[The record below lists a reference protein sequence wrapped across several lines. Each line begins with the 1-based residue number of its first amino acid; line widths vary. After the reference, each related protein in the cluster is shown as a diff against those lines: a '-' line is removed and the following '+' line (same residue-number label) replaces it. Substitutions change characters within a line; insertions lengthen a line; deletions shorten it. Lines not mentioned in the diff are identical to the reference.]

1 MRRDAKLTQPPRP
14 ITTPRPRIFSED
26 SPPQLDAISDPW
38 APDDHLAHTWTLRD
52 LYLSQHRPTLRSRA
66 TIEDYDRSVTRF
78 ESFCAAFPISPSPP
92 DRGATNRI
100 PHPAIAKITPK
111 SLVAFQRWLT
121 SDGHP
126 PRATNKTIGCVQAI
140 LSKGAR
146 LGILTHSPTIDAVPY
161 RSASTIYTLSQAE
174 LSRIYHAAEV
184 ATWPTYRRASPTI
197 PGRWPL
203 PYTPADGWR
212 ALIVLLATYGMR
224 TEDAITLSPTGHGLT
239 WSSVRR
245 DSRNPD
251 PSGKLTNPEGWLS
264 FVPAKTAAIKP
275 DPLILPITP
284 LVRHHLDRLRV
295 GATPV
300 PAAPVFDWPTTAGS
314 VERSLVGFYWQWDQI
329 LKAAGVTATGWEG
342 QPVKLLPKHLRKTCV
357 TWLEDHRPG
366 VSKYVTGH
374 AAERSGGITTA
385 TQAKHYRRS
394 ETPVVEALLTLPVLG
409 GFTR

>member
-1 MRRDAKLTQPPRP
+1 MRHSANPTANSPAS
-14 ITTPRPRIFSED
+14 TPRPRLYTED
-26 SPPQLDAISDPW
+26 APPRLDAIDDPW
-38 APDDHLAHTWTLRD
+38 ASDSHLAQTWTLRD
-52 LYLSQHRPTLRSRA
+52 LYVAQVRPALKSRA
-66 TIEDYDRSVTRF
+66 SIEDYDRSLTRF
-78 ESFCAAFPISPSPP
+78 EAFCHAFPISPSQPP
-92 DRGATNRI
+92 RSGADRI
-100 PHPAIAKITPK
+100 SHPAIAQITPK

-121 SDGHP
+121 AEGHP

-140 LSKGAR
+140 LAKGAR
-146 LGILTHSPTIDAVPY
+146 LGILTHPPTIEPVTY

-239 WSSVRR
+239 WASVRR

-264 FVPAKTAAIKP
+264 FVPAKTAASKP

-329 LKAAGVTATGWEG
+329 LKAAGVTATGWDG

-385 TQAKHYRRS
+385 VQAKHYRRS